1 MQAGVGNAE
10 APEGDGAAGG
20 NENQTRVF
28 VRSEPHAALGEIAT
42 RLLSMTSP
50 PSDMD
55 IEHTMREVQELEQEV
70 GLVTARVITVRASVH
85 GE

>member
-1 MQAGVGNAE
+1 MQAGVDSVAKP
-10 APEGDGAAGG
+10 PEGDGVGD
-20 NENQTRVF
+20 ENQTRVF

-55 IEHTMREVQELEQEV
+55 IEHTMREVQDLEQEV
-70 GLVTARVITVRASVH
+70 GLVTARVMSVCVLMYAV
-85 GE
+85 